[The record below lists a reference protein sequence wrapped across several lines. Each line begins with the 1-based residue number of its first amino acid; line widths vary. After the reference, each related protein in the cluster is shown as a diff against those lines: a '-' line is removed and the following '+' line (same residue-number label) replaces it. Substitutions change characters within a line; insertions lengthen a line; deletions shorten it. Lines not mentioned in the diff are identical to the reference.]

1 MATIIRPTKEHS
13 EAQQKITKALET
25 ILHTCDSE
33 KIKQCNIE
41 MDEAFATLNRTLEQS
56 KTQHKLRS
64 FVSTLYSDIFDTEL
78 K

>member
-13 EAQQKITKALET
+13 EAQQKITKALER

-41 MDEAFATLNRTLEQS
+41 MDEAFATLKRLADER
-56 KTQHKLRS
+56 KL
-64 FVSTLYSDIFDTEL
+64 VEVV
-78 K
+78 KA

>member
-33 KIKQCNIE
+33 KIKQRNIE
-41 MDEAFATLNRTLEQS
+41 MDEAFATLKRLADER
-56 KTQHKLRS
+56 KL
-64 FVSTLYSDIFDTEL
+64 VEVV
-78 K
+78 KA

>member
-33 KIKQCNIE
+33 KIKQSNIE
-41 MDEAFATLNRTLEQS
+41 MDEAFATLKRLADER
-56 KTQHKLRS
+56 KL
-64 FVSTLYSDIFDTEL
+64 VEVV
-78 K
+78 KA

>member
-33 KIKQCNIE
+33 KIKQCKIE
-41 MDEAFATLNRTLEQS
+41 MDEAFATLKRLADER
-56 KTQHKLRS
+56 KL
-64 FVSTLYSDIFDTEL
+64 VEVV
-78 K
+78 KA